1 MCLRVIK
8 MSKMNIID
16 CKEIAQKIKD
26 NVKNVANGKGYQ
38 INVLTNPY
46 DEPSKAYVKNK
57 KLASEYC
64 GIKFNEIV
72 LDENT
77 MVKQLFEIKN
87 SNIPTIVQLP
97 ICDKLNGIQKS
108 IVLDIMNSRW
118 LDCDGFA
125 VDSYVK
131 PATAN
136 GVMKIFEE
144 VDYDLTGKHVCVI
157 GRGKTCAKPLINM
170 ILDKDATVTVCHSKT
185 EDLVN
190 IANKCD
196 VIISCVGQE
205 NLITVNHVKDGAV
218 VINVGLTRNNDGKL
232 VGDVDFENVKHK
244 TSYITKN
251 IGGVGLLTVACLMD
265 NVVKLYEYIN

>member
-1 MCLRVIK
+1 
-8 MSKMNIID
+8 MSVID

-72 LDENT
+72 LDEN
-77 MVKQLFEIKN
+77 VSVEDLLKIKD
-87 SNIPTIVQLP
+87 SNVPTIVQLP
-97 ICDKLNGIQKS
+97 ICDKLSYLQHVIA
-108 IVLDIMNSRW
+108 LDIMNSRW

-125 VDSYVK
+125 VNSYVK

-136 GVMKIFEE
+136 GVMKILEE
-144 VDYDLTGKHVCVI
+144 INYDLTGKHVCII

-170 ILDKDATVTVCHSKT
+170 MLDKDATVTVCHSKT
-185 EDLVN
+185 EDLKNVTS
-190 IANKCD
+190 KCD
-196 VIISCVGQE
+196 VIVSCVGKE
-205 NLITVNHVKDGAV
+205 NLITVDHVKDGAV
-218 VINVGLTRNNDGKL
+218 VINVGLTRNANGKL